1 LPCEAWNFRMLGYK
15 GPMLM
20 FGTAADPVGTLLLLQ
35 TETAVCGRPP
45 LSRQLKPPLA
55 LKSAQCA

>member
-1 LPCEAWNFRMLGYK
+1 MLGYK